1 MMVIKLAG
9 LSGGRNGFQCRKFL
23 VRDYL
28 LIFYL
33 RPCLLGKFKPSEDM
47 KTLKEETFGLKEGK
61 DQPLYAYGNQ
71 ISFFR
76 LPVYPESK
84 PKGTVQRN
92 LLTKMFSFLFQR
104 TVYFLATPTML
115 QQHLG
120 WVQGQV

>member
-1 MMVIKLAG
+1 MIMMIIMIIMKIFLAG
-9 LSGGRNGFQCRKFL
+9 LSGERNGFQCRKFL
-23 VRDYL
+23 VKDNL
-28 LIFYL
+28 QFCYL

-84 PKGTVQRN
+84 PKGSY
-92 LLTKMFSFLFQR
+92 KDMF
-104 TVYFLATPTML
+104 
-115 QQHLG
+115 
-120 WVQGQV
+120 